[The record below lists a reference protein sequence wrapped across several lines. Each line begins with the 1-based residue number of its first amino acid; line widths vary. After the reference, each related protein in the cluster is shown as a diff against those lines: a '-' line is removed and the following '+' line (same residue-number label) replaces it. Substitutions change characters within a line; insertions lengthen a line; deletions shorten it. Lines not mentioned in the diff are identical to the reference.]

1 MHPGSVVPFEVFPIV
16 IEKSVVDLPLLQVGL
31 ANDDSIQIQAVF
43 YLQLADLVGIVFDAP
58 RLWPVW

>member
-1 MHPGSVVPFEVFPIV
+1 
-16 IEKSVVDLPLLQVGL
+16 VGL